1 MAKYITLGRFR
12 TGVDFSQAPSRVE
25 KVKAALAAV
34 GGKLEALHYTMG
46 AYDFLTVID
55 APNNEAAAAFVAWYA
70 KLGVAE
76 TTTMTAMSLEEM
88 VSAASRI
95 K

>member
-1 MAKYITLGRFR
+1 MAKFVSLGKFR
-12 TGVDFSQAPSRVE
+12 SAVDFAQAPARVE
-25 KVKAALAAV
+25 KVRQALAAV
-34 GGKLEALHYTMG
+34 NGKLEAIYYTMG
-46 AYDFLTVID
+46 SYDFVVVID
-55 APNNEAAAAFVAWYA
+55 APDNEAASAFLAWYA

-88 VSAASRI
+88 VKASSRI